1 MFELKKHL
9 KELKAKC
16 LQRLNIIKILSH
28 RSWKLNYKT
37 LVSVYNSLLGSVI
50 DYSAFMYPVLSESAR
65 KSIQAIQNG
74 AVRLIFHRSKTEHL
88 STETLCNLSNLITVE
103 TRMEALN
110 ARYFSKAISNRNP
123 LVIEMIEDYWFNFG
137 NEILSKKTLLCDQFE
152 K

>member
-1 MFELKKHL
+1 M
-9 KELKAKC
+9 
-16 LQRLNIIKILSH
+16 
-28 RSWKLNYKT
+28 
-37 LVSVYNSLLGSVI
+37 I
-50 DYSAFMYPVLSESAR
+50 DYSAFMYPVLSESSR

-88 STETLCNLSNLITVE
+88 STETLNTVE

-137 NEILSKKTLLCDQFE
+137 NEILNKKTLLCDQFE